1 MDEDE
6 LTDKKPLDSNGNAD
20 VNNVDSSSKIDQDAI
35 KSLISGKKSAQV
47 DVNQPDDKQTKI
59 EDDKPSTIESASQTA
74 DKGDNVFKRFHKLSQ
89 KDEKAKVKRNSDNVT
104 TIIVIAY
111 TILLLALGFIV
122 YRDLTRR
129 LHILDN
135 RVSRVEALLT
145 DKKNITIDNIEI
157 YDLE

>member
-1 MDEDE
+1 MGEDE
-6 LTDKKPLDSNGNAD
+6 LTEKKPLDSNGNRD
-20 VNNVDSSSKIDQDAI
+20 VNKVDSNSKIDQEAI
-35 KSLISGKKSAQV
+35 KSLIGGKKTVPV
-47 DVNQPDDKQTKI
+47 DVNKPDNEQTEI
-59 EDDKPSTIESASQTA
+59 EADKPGTIESSPQTA

-89 KDEKAKVKRNSDNVT
+89 KDEKSKVKKNSDNVT